1 MHDDHTDTVL
11 LLHSS
16 ASSARQWD
24 ALAGRLQGRWK
35 VHALDLHGHGLQP
48 DWPGDGPEDASFTLA
63 DDAALAEPLLRRAG
77 RVHLVGH
84 SYGAAVA
91 LQLATLHPQ
100 RVASVLAYEPVLF
113 RWLIESHGGSHGEE
127 PALTAPALDVLA
139 IAGAIDED
147 LARGDT
153 DSAGARF
160 VDFWSGAGAWQA
172 LPPQRRQAIAAR
184 MPAVQR
190 HFDALIG
197 EPTLHRALPRLP
209 MPLLFLSG
217 ERTVPAA
224 RRIAALLRDALPAAG
239 HETLPAL
246 AHMGPLTHA
255 HAFNQRVEQF
265 LLAQHRR
272 VAVPA
277 S

>member
-1 MHDDHTDTVL
+1 MHDDHTGTVL

-24 ALAGRLQGRWK
+24 VLAGRLQGRWK
-35 VHALDLHGHGLQP
+35 VHAIDLHGHGLQP
-48 DWPGDGPEDASFTLA
+48 DWPADGPEDASFTLS

-91 LQLATLHPQ
+91 LELATLHPQ

-113 RWLIESHGGSHGEE
+113 RWLIDDRASLQ
-127 PALTAPALDVLA
+127 PAVGVLS
-139 IAGAIDED
+139 IASRIDED
-147 LARGDT
+147 LARGDAAA
-153 DSAGARF
+153 AGERF

-172 LPPQRRQAIAAR
+172 LPPHRRQAVASR
-184 MPAVQR
+184 MHAVQR
-190 HFDALIG
+190 HFDAVLG
-197 EPTLHRALPRLP
+197 EPTLHLALERLP

-224 RRIAALLRDALPAAG
+224 RRITELLRGALPAAT
-239 HETLPAL
+239 HDTLPAMG
-246 AHMGPLTHA
+246 HMGPLTHA

-265 LLAQHRR
+265 LLAQERR
-272 VAVPA
+272 TAALDPSA
-277 S
+277 

>member
-1 MHDDHTDTVL
+1 MHDDHPETVL

-48 DWPGDGPEDASFTLA
+48 DWPGDGPDDASFALA

-91 LQLATLHPQ
+91 LELAALHPQ
-100 RVASVLAYEPVLF
+100 RVASVVAYEPVLF
-113 RWLIESHGGSHGEE
+113 RWLIESHGGDM
-127 PALTAPALDVLA
+127 ALAAPALDVLA
-139 IAGAIDED
+139 VAGAVDED
-147 LARGDT
+147 LARGGV
-153 DSAGARF
+153 SAAGARF

-172 LPPQRRQAIAAR
+172 LPPHRRQAVAAR

-197 EPTLHRALPRLP
+197 EATLHRALPRLP

-224 RRIAALLRDALPAAG
+224 RRIAALLRDALPAAA

-246 AHMGPLTHA
+246 GHMGPLTHA

-272 VAVPA
+272 VAVLDPA

>member
-48 DWPGDGPEDASFTLA
+48 DWPGDGPDDASFALA

-100 RVASVLAYEPVLF
+100 RVASVVAYEPVLF
-113 RWLIESHGGSHGEE
+113 RLLIEDRSS
-127 PALTAPALDVLA
+127 PQLALDVLA
-139 IAGAIDED
+139 IAGAIDDE
-147 LARGDT
+147 LARGDPT
-153 DSAGARF
+153 AAGERF
-160 VDFWSGAGAWQA
+160 VDFWSGFGAWQA
-172 LPPQRRQAIAAR
+172 QPPHRREAMAGR
-184 MPAVQR
+184 MRAVQR
-190 HFDALIG
+190 HFDALLG
-197 EPTLHRALPRLP
+197 ASTLHLALPRLP
-209 MPLLFLSG
+209 MPLLFLGG
-217 ERTVPAA
+217 ERTVPVA
-224 RRIAALLRDALPAAG
+224 RRVCELLRGAVPAAA
-239 HETLPAL
+239 HETLPAM
-246 AHMGPLTHA
+246 AHMGPITQA

-265 LLAQHRR
+265 LLTQQRR
-272 VAVPA
+272 TAALDAA